1 MTTPPNASAASST
14 PTKTSS
20 STQTT
25 PSRRPFYL
33 RPPWNILFELSKLEK
48 LGTPWSINIA
58 YLLRS
63 FLTEMDH
70 TGKVDFRASGV
81 ALDSSALIYLM
92 KSKLLLTLNDP
103 PPPAA
108 QKLPP
113 DFIPPPLF
121 LPLRHELTSTT
132 IQHLLGVLDEVL
144 KGEKLSRL
152 DRMVVQTPVLPA
164 VSDLLPQFDRFM
176 AELETQVDQ
185 LYALLIEKVQGQ
197 GIIDFSTLT
206 KNVTRIEALR
216 MFIYLLFLAQDGLV
230 SLWQNEE
237 TEELYI
243 AVGNLKVGKIKQSI
257 K

>member
-1 MTTPPNASAASST
+1 MSSKSASSQTTP
-14 PTKTSS
+14 
-20 STQTT
+20 

-33 RPPWNILFELSKLEK
+33 RPPWNILFELNKLEK
-48 LGTPWSINIA
+48 LGTPWRVNIA

-92 KSKLLLTLNDP
+92 KSKLLLALNEP
-103 PPPAA
+103 PSPAA

-113 DFIPPPLF
+113 DFMPPPLF

-132 IQHLLGVLDEVL
+132 IQHLIEVLDEVL

-152 DRMVVQTPVLPA
+152 DRVVVQTPVLPA

-176 AELETQVDQ
+176 AELENQVDQ
-185 LYALLIEKVQGQ
+185 LYALLVEKVHGQ

-206 KNVTRIEALR
+206 KGATRIEALR

-243 AVGNLKVGKIKQSI
+243 AVGNLKVGKVKQPF